1 MERIW
6 GMPVGSQPPS
16 EPPDGGAGGS
26 RMSQTVTFKEK
37 VLGAPAKR
45 ATVRDLIKEGAMTLE
60 FEGGDRLLPKFSI
73 AAPTLKQLCE
83 PWEQCLVIKLLGRDV
98 GFLTLRDRLPALWKV
113 QGGLELLDVS
123 NGYFM
128 VKFDLEADRERVM
141 HGGPWMLFDHY
152 LIVRPWSPEFVASA
166 TKVDSTLVWIRF
178 PGLGVMFYDESVLL
192 TIASAIG
199 KPIKVDLNTLNMT
212 RGRFARV
219 CVEINLNEPVVGR
232 FFLNG
237 VWYNVEYEGLHL
249 LCSSCGCYGHVLRN
263 CPHATRP
270 EPTAHGVG
278 EQEVT
283 EQQSHSSVS
292 SASAGEQSAPH
303 VRGEIAPDPHGDWLI
318 VKWRNRKH
326 NLGKSFSNGRSSSH
340 NGTTDIKEL
349 DRDIPNYPTKGVQLE
364 AASRASFKNPREVRV
379 PPREQGHAAGSIR
392 GDGGHAPNRNTPIMG
407 SNIDSKKRSRGEE
420 LRDHSRP
427 IPASANTESELNKHK
442 ARSSH
447 THLSLGDPRVHEGV
461 TGNLHRRRTNSVPQ
475 SGYTIN
481 ERHDAEDSGQEIPG
495 TEDIMQYDQPLE
507 EEAMMA

>member
-45 ATVRDLIKEGAMTLE
+45 ATVRDLVKEGAMTLE

-152 LIVRPWSPEFVASA
+152 LIVRPWSPEFVTSA

-178 PGLGVMFYDESVLL
+178 PSLGVMFYDESVLL
-192 TIASAIG
+192 TIALAIG
-199 KPIKVDLNTLNMT
+199 KPVKVDLNTLNMT

-237 VWYNVEYEGLHL
+237 VWYNVEYERLHL

-270 EPTAHGVG
+270 ELTSHGVG

-283 EQQSHSSVS
+283 EQQSGEPPHSAVS
-292 SASAGEQSAPH
+292 AASMGEESASQ
-303 VRGEIAPDPHGDWLI
+303 VRGDIAPDPHGDWLI
-318 VKWRNRKH
+318 VKRQNRKH
-326 NLGKSFSNGRSSSH
+326 NIGKPFSKGRSASH
-340 NGTTDIKEL
+340 NGITEIKER
-349 DRDIPNYPTKGVQLE
+349 DRNMQDYPHE
-364 AASRASFKNPREVRV
+364 
-379 PPREQGHAAGSIR
+379 
-392 GDGGHAPNRNTPIMG
+392 GDHTPNRNPQIKG
-407 SNIDSKKRSRGEE
+407 ANSERKKRIRGEE
-420 LRDHSRP
+420 FREQSRP
-427 IPASANTESELNKHK
+427 IPAGANTDSVVEKNKT
-442 ARSSH
+442 RSPY
-447 THLSLGDPRVHEGV
+447 THSSLGDPRVHEELMGE
-461 TGNLHRRRTNSVPQ
+461 LHQDMITSVPQ
-475 SGYTIN
+475 SGFTIDACHAN
-481 ERHDAEDSGQEIPG
+481 EDGGQELPG
-495 TEDIMQYDQPLE
+495 MEDIMQYDQPLE
-507 EEAMMA
+507 EKAMMA